1 MAPEDYKDFIK
12 WNNDYTSPTMCVSL
26 WNNKII
32 FTTKKVGS
40 RYFEDLSKT
49 DGGVQNGPSKSIDFR
64 LERLGRYSK
73 DDPKY
78 DKRLIWDSHYY
89 FVTNQ
94 SPFGLEDFLNELGI
108 EKVSDMFNDSV
119 LSKRELVFVIRNP
132 IIRTFTAFVEVVDSY
147 YAQLMNIPYI
157 KPIAEKY
164 FRLQPSTKD
173 NVSLHDL
180 EEKKVIEILNEY
192 STYIGK
198 MLITD
203 EHASGW
209 HQFLFKFITKNNL
222 ASKISIIDLDNKST
236 LKNYPKI
243 HQPSNKKHVNAWLG
257 QEDDGYIRKLI
268 SSMNHFLIAELDAY
282 DSLCELYKSDE
293 TEII

>member
-1 MAPEDYKDFIK
+1 
-12 WNNDYTSPTMCVSL
+12 
-26 WNNKII
+26 
-32 FTTKKVGS
+32 
-40 RYFEDLSKT
+40 
-49 DGGVQNGPSKSIDFR
+49 
-64 LERLGRYSK
+64 
-73 DDPKY
+73 
-78 DKRLIWDSHYY
+78 
-89 FVTNQ
+89 
-94 SPFGLEDFLNELGI
+94 
-108 EKVSDMFNDSV
+108 
-119 LSKRELVFVIRNP
+119 
-132 IIRTFTAFVEVVDSY
+132 
-147 YAQLMNIPYI
+147 MNIPYI

-293 TEII
+293 PEII